1 MKKIEQQF
9 QSRDY
14 RFPKIAYI
22 GFVSVKVNDKR
33 VYKVCL
39 SRLFDNFEILKR
51 YVLFVISEFSKS
63 NDDFTLTYDGYFIK
77 ATFDRLFPLKKSHW
91 NARSVE
97 IPDFHQ
103 RSKNDINIIKYWKMS
118 EILVTPDEKIDH
130 VEFYSLALSLF
141 KNTSYRDID
150 LLIKNS
156 DQAVDIKAK
165 NAAIYSLGKPAKVDW
180 LAGSKNIHDIK
191 ILEEYIN

>member
-1 MKKIEQQF
+1 
-9 QSRDY
+9 
-14 RFPKIAYI
+14 
-22 GFVSVKVNDKR
+22 
-33 VYKVCL
+33 
-39 SRLFDNFEILKR
+39 
-51 YVLFVISEFSKS
+51 
-63 NDDFTLTYDGYFIK
+63 
-77 ATFDRLFPLKKSHW
+77 
-91 NARSVE
+91 
-97 IPDFHQ
+97 
-103 RSKNDINIIKYWKMS
+103 MS

-141 KNTSYRDID
+141 KNTPYRDID